1 MAWRGFRLSIPS
13 ARLRERTRFH
23 GWFPMP
29 DTFPRDTPGKLRI
42 EPLDRAFVAE
52 ITGLNLANPLDLDTI
67 SALERAFLAHPV
79 LVFREQLLSRADQ
92 VRFSRY
98 FGDLDV
104 SVNRQYHG
112 DDFPEIHT
120 VSNLDAAGRPL
131 PFEKLANPGNYL
143 WHTDGS
149 YQKQPPRASLLYGVE
164 IPSTGGVTSFASLH
178 DAHESLD
185 ADQRERISDLKLVH
199 SWVQSRLN
207 SGSRPPTAEE
217 IRNSPPVTHPLV
229 RTHPETGRKAL
240 YMGIHGSHIEGM
252 ADADSAALLSMLVE
266 HATREDVVYHHHWR
280 AGDLVMTDNRC
291 VLHRGAPD
299 YRGATE
305 PRILHRTVVSGDTP
319 F

>member
-1 MAWRGFRLSIPS
+1 
-13 ARLRERTRFH
+13 
-23 GWFPMP
+23 MP
-29 DTFPRDTPGKLRI
+29 DTALSDAPVTLTVTPLAH
-42 EPLDRAFVAE
+42 AFCAE
-52 ITGLNLANPLDLDTI
+52 ISGLDLRQPLGPDTI
-67 SALERAFLAHPV
+67 GELERAFQAHPV
-79 LVFREQLLSRADQ
+79 LVFRDQRLGRADQ

-120 VSNLDAAGRPL
+120 VSNLDADGRPL
-131 PFEKLANPGNYL
+131 PFAKLANPGNYL

-149 YQKQPPRASLLYGVE
+149 YQKRPPRASLLYGVE
-164 IPSTGGVTSFASLH
+164 IPTSDGVTSFADLQ
-178 DAHESLD
+178 DAHDSLD
-185 ADQRERISDLKLVH
+185 AGQRRRIGDLKLVH

-207 SGSRPPTAEE
+207 SGSRPPTTEE

-252 ADADSAALLSMLVE
+252 AAEDSAALLAMLVE
-266 HATREDVVYHHHWR
+266 HATREEVVYHHHWR

-291 VLHRGAPD
+291 VLHRGSPD
-299 YRGATE
+299 HGGATE
-305 PRILHRTVVSGDTP
+305 PRILHRTVISGDTP

>member
-1 MAWRGFRLSIPS
+1 M
-13 ARLRERTRFH
+13 
-23 GWFPMP
+23 MP
-29 DTFPRDTPGKLRI
+29 DA
-42 EPLDRAFVAE
+42 PLAAAAATLGVKPLTHAFVAE
-52 ITGLNLANPLDLDTI
+52 ITGLDLTRPLASETVA
-67 SALERAFLAHPV
+67 ALERVFQAHPV
-79 LVFREQLLSRADQ
+79 LVFRDQKLTRADQ

-120 VSNLDAAGRPL
+120 VSNLDADGRPL

-149 YQKQPPRASLLYGVE
+149 YQKRPPRASLLYGVE
-164 IPSTGGVTSFASLH
+164 IRKAGGVTNFASLH

-185 ADQRERISDLKLVH
+185 TAQRERIAGLKLVH

-207 SGSRPPTAEE
+207 SGSRPPTEEE

-240 YMGIHGSHIEGM
+240 YMGIHGSHIEDM
-252 ADADSAALLSMLVE
+252 ASEESTALLAMLVE
-266 HATREDVVYHHHWR
+266 HATREEVVYNHHWR

-299 YRGATE
+299 YGGAAE
-305 PRILHRTVVSGDTP
+305 PRILHRTVVSGDAP

>member
-1 MAWRGFRLSIPS
+1 
-13 ARLRERTRFH
+13 
-23 GWFPMP
+23 MP
-29 DTFPRDTPGKLRI
+29 DTALSDAPAAFDIK
-42 EPLDRAFVAE
+42 PLAHAFVAE
-52 ITGLNLANPLDLDTI
+52 ISGLDLQQPLGSDTI
-67 SALERAFLAHPV
+67 RDLERAFLAHPV
-79 LVFREQLLSRADQ
+79 LVFRGQRLNRADQ

-120 VSNLDAAGRPL
+120 VSNLDADGRPL
-131 PFEKLANPGNYL
+131 PFAKLDNPGNYL

-149 YQKQPPRASLLYGVE
+149 YQKRPPRASLLYGVE
-164 IPSTGGVTSFASLH
+164 IPRSGGVTSFASLH
-178 DAHESLD
+178 DAHESLP
-185 ADQRERISDLKLVH
+185 ADQKRRIDGLKLVH

-252 ADADSAALLSMLVE
+252 AAEESAALLAMLVE
-266 HATREDVVYHHHWR
+266 HATREDVVHHHHWR

-291 VLHRGAPD
+291 VLHQGAPD
-299 YRGATE
+299 YAGATE

-319 F
+319 Y